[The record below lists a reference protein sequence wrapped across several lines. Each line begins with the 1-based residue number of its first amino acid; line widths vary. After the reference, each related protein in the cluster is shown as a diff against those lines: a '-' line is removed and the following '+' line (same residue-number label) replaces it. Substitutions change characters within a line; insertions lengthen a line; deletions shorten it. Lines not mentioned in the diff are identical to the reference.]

1 MARQALLELQGP
13 MELRVLQGQVVLM
26 AVLEHQ
32 ALMEVMERPV
42 HQERVV

>member
-1 MARQALLELQGP
+1 MVQQALPELQGP
-13 MELRVLQGQVVLM
+13 MELRAAQGQVVLM